1 MWTMNLQLSVQKING
16 SNKER
21 MPTIYGNFDFS
32 KPNLK
37 ERDIKA
43 IIFKIGCEEIT
54 IYLF

>member
-1 MWTMNLQLSVQKING
+1 MNLQFSVQKING